1 MYFGGIMFNIEQ
13 FPSVLLHFKS
23 ISKIFRKNSS
33 GWYEIFCPYCDD
45 AVRKANPNHGHGHVA
60 PDFPFVHCFRCGF
73 HGNLNKVLI
82 DTGFKDNDV
91 LKEIAKPIVKID
103 KNIKTLLD
111 NMATTMYEENGVGLA
126 APQVGVSVR
135 VVVIDAGN
143 GLIEI
148 INPEITNMEGT
159 ACDTEGCLSIP
170 GIFGE
175 VERAAKVTVEFLD
188 RKGKKK
194 KINAEGLLARAF
206 QHEIDHLDGILFI
219 DRAKTI
225 SKGK

>member
-1 MYFGGIMFNIEQ
+1 MT
-13 FPSVLLHFKS
+13 VLEVK
-23 ISKIFRKNSS
+23 
-33 GWYEIFCPYCDD
+33 
-45 AVRKANPNHGHGHVA
+45 KAGA
-60 PDFPFVHCFRCGF
+60 P
-73 HGNLNKVLI
+73 
-82 DTGFKDNDV
+82 V

-135 VVVIDAGN
+135 VVVIDAGD